1 MPPSLTLFHSL
12 LLFST
17 AFIAGG
23 LNAVAGGG
31 SFITFPTL
39 IFTGVPP
46 IAANATNNTAIWVA
60 ALASAGAYRQDLG
73 IERRDFLLLCGVSL
87 VGGMIGSIALLYTS
101 PDVFKK
107 LIPYLLLLATVVFTF
122 GEPFKKWLQRR
133 NQNTSP
139 ESVPLF
145 NLALAQL
152 AIAIYGGFFGAGIGI
167 LMLAALT
174 FLGISG
180 IIADRWNRHQI
191 LLVAQILGMLQS
203 LALTWLALSGTI
215 NIEYIAILGVLQ
227 GIINAFDI
235 PTRQAFLPETVSKE
249 NLGNAFALYSSLVSV
264 TSMVGPAI
272 AGLLI
277 VALGSGLCF
286 LIDSISYIAVIIALL
301 AIRLTS
307 RKAIIS
313 KRKPLEELKTSFKY
327 AFGFLPIRSVLIGS
341 ALVCCVWGFYL
352 ALGPI
357 FAKEILQGGPNT
369 FGFLMTA
376 SSLGTLA
383 GGIYLTKHS
392 NVLESGKVLALGI
405 CFMGIS
411 LIVFA
416 LSRVF
421 WLSLL
426 SLFAAG
432 FGFILQIIAGRT
444 LLQLL
449 VSDENRG
456 CNKR

>member
-1 MPPSLTLFHSL
+1 MEASNKSQVMLRAFSSRNFRLYYTGQAISLIGTSMTQVATSWLVYRLNDSAWL
-12 LLFST
+12 L
-17 AFIAGG
+17 G
-23 LNAVAGGG
+23 LVGFA
-31 SFITFPTL
+31 SQIPTL
-39 IFTGVPP
+39 V
-46 IAANATNNTAIWVA
+46 
-60 ALASAGAYRQDLG
+60 
-73 IERRDFLLLCGVSL
+73 
-87 VGGMIGSIALLYTS
+87 
-101 PDVFKK
+101 
-107 LIPYLLLLATVVFTF
+107 LIP
-122 GEPFKKWLQRR
+122 
-133 NQNTSP
+133 
-139 ESVPLF
+139 
-145 NLALAQL
+145 
-152 AIAIYGGFFGAGIGI
+152 
-167 LMLAALT
+167 
-174 FLGISG
+174 LGG

-235 PTRQAFLPETVSKE
+235 PTRQAFLPETVGKE

-405 CFMGIS
+405 GFMGIS

-432 FGFILQIIAGRT
+432 FGFILQIIAGRI

-456 CNKR
+456 QITGLYVMASTGAVPIGNLIAGALASKIGSSNTVILGASICIAGSILFMQQISTFRNLIRLNLRTEGA

>member
-1 MPPSLTLFHSL
+1 MEASRKSQVMLRAFSSRNFRLYYIGQAISLIGTSMTQVATSWLVYRLTDSPWL
-12 LLFST
+12 L
-17 AFIAGG
+17 G
-23 LNAVAGGG
+23 LVGFA
-31 SFITFPTL
+31 SQIPTL
-39 IFTGVPP
+39 V
-46 IAANATNNTAIWVA
+46 
-60 ALASAGAYRQDLG
+60 
-73 IERRDFLLLCGVSL
+73 
-87 VGGMIGSIALLYTS
+87 
-101 PDVFKK
+101 
-107 LIPYLLLLATVVFTF
+107 LIPL
-122 GEPFKKWLQRR
+122 
-133 NQNTSP
+133 
-139 ESVPLF
+139 
-145 NLALAQL
+145 
-152 AIAIYGGFFGAGIGI
+152 GGIV
-167 LMLAALT
+167 
-174 FLGISG
+174 
-180 IIADRWNRHQI
+180 ADRWNRHQI
-191 LLVAQILGMLQS
+191 LLVAQVLGMFQS
-203 LALTWLALSGTI
+203 LALTWLALSDTI
-215 NIEYIAILGVLQ
+215 NIKYIAILGVLQ

-235 PTRQAFLPETVSKE
+235 PTRQAFLPETVGKE

-264 TSMVGPAI
+264 TSMLGPAI

-277 VALGSGLCF
+277 VAVGSGLCF
-286 LIDSISYIAVIIALL
+286 LLDSISYIAVIIALL
-301 AIRLTS
+301 VMNLVPK
-307 RKAIIS
+307 KAVIS
-313 KRKPLEELKTSFKY
+313 TRKPLEELKTSFKY

-392 NVLESGKVLALGI
+392 NVLESGKILALGI
-405 CFMGIS
+405 GFMGVS

-416 LSRVF
+416 LSHVF

-426 SLFAAG
+426 SLLAAG

-456 CNKR
+456 QITGLYVMASTGAVPIGNLIAGALASKIGSSNTVILGASICIAGSIFFMQQISTFRDLVRLNLRTEGV

>member
-1 MPPSLTLFHSL
+1 MEASNKSQVMLRAFSSRNFRLYYIGQAISLIGTSMTQVATSWLVYRLTDSPWLLGLVGFASQIPTL
-12 LLFST
+12 LL
-17 AFIAGG
+17 I
-23 LNAVAGGG
+23 
-31 SFITFPTL
+31 P
-39 IFTGVPP
+39 
-46 IAANATNNTAIWVA
+46 
-60 ALASAGAYRQDLG
+60 LG
-73 IERRDFLLLCGVSL
+73 
-87 VGGMIGSIALLYTS
+87 
-101 PDVFKK
+101 
-107 LIPYLLLLATVVFTF
+107 
-122 GEPFKKWLQRR
+122 
-133 NQNTSP
+133 
-139 ESVPLF
+139 
-145 NLALAQL
+145 
-152 AIAIYGGFFGAGIGI
+152 
-167 LMLAALT
+167 
-174 FLGISG
+174 G

-215 NIEYIAILGVLQ
+215 NIQYIAILGILQ

-235 PTRQAFLPETVSKE
+235 PTRQAFLPETVGKE

-264 TSMVGPAI
+264 TSMLGPAI

-405 CFMGIS
+405 GFMGIS

-456 CNKR
+456 QITGLYVMASTGAVPIGNLIAGTLASKIGSSNTVILGASICIAGSILFMQQISTFRDLIRLNLRTEGA

>member
-1 MPPSLTLFHSL
+1 MEASKKSQVMLRAFSSRNFRLYYAGQAISLIGTSMTQVATSWLVYRLTDSAWL
-12 LLFST
+12 L
-17 AFIAGG
+17 G
-23 LNAVAGGG
+23 LVGFA
-31 SFITFPTL
+31 SQIPTL
-39 IFTGVPP
+39 V
-46 IAANATNNTAIWVA
+46 
-60 ALASAGAYRQDLG
+60 
-73 IERRDFLLLCGVSL
+73 
-87 VGGMIGSIALLYTS
+87 
-101 PDVFKK
+101 
-107 LIPYLLLLATVVFTF
+107 LIPL
-122 GEPFKKWLQRR
+122 
-133 NQNTSP
+133 
-139 ESVPLF
+139 
-145 NLALAQL
+145 
-152 AIAIYGGFFGAGIGI
+152 GGIV
-167 LMLAALT
+167 
-174 FLGISG
+174 
-180 IIADRWNRHQI
+180 ADRTNRHRI
-191 LLVAQILGMLQS
+191 LLVAQVLGMLQS
-203 LALTWLALSGTI
+203 LALTWLALSGII
-215 NIEYIAILGVLQ
+215 NVWQIALLGVLQ

-249 NLGNAFALYSSLVSV
+249 NLGNAIALYSSLVSV
-264 TSMVGPAI
+264 SVMLGPAI
-272 AGLLI
+272 AGILI
-277 VALGSGLCF
+277 AATGSGACF
-286 LIDSISYIAVIIALL
+286 LIDTISYIAVIIALL
-301 AIRLTS
+301 AMNLAPK
-307 RKAIIS
+307 KAVIS
-313 KRKPLEELKTSFKY
+313 TRKPLEELKTSFNY

-405 CFMGIS
+405 GFMGIS

-416 LSRVF
+416 LSRMF

-449 VSDENRG
+449 VSDRNRG
-456 CNKR
+456 QITGLYVMASTGAVPIGNLIAGALASKIGSSNTIILGASICVAGSIFFKQQISAFSNLVRLNLYAEGS

>member
-1 MPPSLTLFHSL
+1 MEASTKSQVMLRAFSSRNFRLYYIGQAISLIGTSMTQVATSWLVYRLTDSAWL
-12 LLFST
+12 L
-17 AFIAGG
+17 G
-23 LNAVAGGG
+23 LVGFA
-31 SFITFPTL
+31 SQIPTL
-39 IFTGVPP
+39 V
-46 IAANATNNTAIWVA
+46 
-60 ALASAGAYRQDLG
+60 
-73 IERRDFLLLCGVSL
+73 
-87 VGGMIGSIALLYTS
+87 
-101 PDVFKK
+101 
-107 LIPYLLLLATVVFTF
+107 LIPL
-122 GEPFKKWLQRR
+122 
-133 NQNTSP
+133 
-139 ESVPLF
+139 
-145 NLALAQL
+145 
-152 AIAIYGGFFGAGIGI
+152 GGIV
-167 LMLAALT
+167 
-174 FLGISG
+174 
-180 IIADRWNRHQI
+180 ADRFKRHRI

-203 LALTWLALSGTI
+203 LALTWLVLNGTI
-215 NIEYIAILGVLQ
+215 NVWQIALLGVFQ

-235 PTRQAFLPETVSKE
+235 PTRQAFLPETVNKE
-249 NLGNAFALYSSLVSV
+249 NLGNAIALYSSLVSV
-264 TSMVGPAI
+264 SVMLGPAI

-277 VALGSGLCF
+277 AAVGSGLCF
-286 LIDSISYIAVIIALL
+286 LLDTISYVAVIIALL
-301 AIRLTS
+301 GMQLTS
-307 RKAIIS
+307 KTVVIS
-313 KRKPLEELKTSFKY
+313 GRKPLEELKTSFNY

-383 GGIYLTKHS
+383 GGIYLTRHS
-392 NVLESGKVLALGI
+392 NVLELGKVLALGI
-405 CFMGIS
+405 GFIGIS

-426 SLFAAG
+426 SLLAAG

-456 CNKR
+456 QITGLYVMASTGAVPIGNLIAGALASKIGSSNTVILGASICIAGSIFFMQQISTFRDQIIRNISAALNTSS

>member
-1 MPPSLTLFHSL
+1 MQASNKSQVMLRAFSSRNFRLYYTGQAISLIGTSMTQVATSWLVYRLTDSAWLLGLVGFANQIPTL
-12 LLFST
+12 LL
-17 AFIAGG
+17 I
-23 LNAVAGGG
+23 
-31 SFITFPTL
+31 P
-39 IFTGVPP
+39 
-46 IAANATNNTAIWVA
+46 
-60 ALASAGAYRQDLG
+60 LG
-73 IERRDFLLLCGVSL
+73 
-87 VGGMIGSIALLYTS
+87 
-101 PDVFKK
+101 
-107 LIPYLLLLATVVFTF
+107 
-122 GEPFKKWLQRR
+122 
-133 NQNTSP
+133 
-139 ESVPLF
+139 
-145 NLALAQL
+145 
-152 AIAIYGGFFGAGIGI
+152 
-167 LMLAALT
+167 
-174 FLGISG
+174 G
-180 IIADRWNRHQI
+180 IIADRTNRHRI

-215 NIEYIAILGVLQ
+215 NVWQIAFLGVLQ

-249 NLGNAFALYSSLVSV
+249 NLGNAIALYSSLVSV
-264 TSMVGPAI
+264 SLMVGPAI

-307 RKAIIS
+307 RKAVIP

-392 NVLESGKVLALGI
+392 NVLESGKVLTLGI
-405 CFMGIS
+405 GFMGLN

-426 SLFAAG
+426 SLLAAG

-456 CNKR
+456 QITGLYVMASTGAFAIGNLIAGALASKIGSSNTVILGASICIASSIFFMQQISTFRNLVRLNLRTEAT

>member
-1 MPPSLTLFHSL
+1 MEASRKSQVMLRAFSSRNFRLYYIGQAISLIGTSMTQVATSWLVYRLTDSAWL
-12 LLFST
+12 L
-17 AFIAGG
+17 G
-23 LNAVAGGG
+23 LVGFA
-31 SFITFPTL
+31 SQIPTL
-39 IFTGVPP
+39 V
-46 IAANATNNTAIWVA
+46 
-60 ALASAGAYRQDLG
+60 
-73 IERRDFLLLCGVSL
+73 
-87 VGGMIGSIALLYTS
+87 
-101 PDVFKK
+101 
-107 LIPYLLLLATVVFTF
+107 LIP
-122 GEPFKKWLQRR
+122 
-133 NQNTSP
+133 
-139 ESVPLF
+139 
-145 NLALAQL
+145 
-152 AIAIYGGFFGAGIGI
+152 
-167 LMLAALT
+167 
-174 FLGISG
+174 LGG
-180 IIADRWNRHQI
+180 IIADRSKRHRI
-191 LLVAQILGMLQS
+191 LLVAQILGMLRS

-235 PTRQAFLPETVSKE
+235 PTRQAFLPETVGKE

-272 AGLLI
+272 AGMLI
-277 VALGSGLCF
+277 MALGSGLCF

-392 NVLESGKVLALGI
+392 NVLESGKVLALGMG
-405 CFMGIS
+405 FMGIS

-426 SLFAAG
+426 SFFAAG

-449 VSDENRG
+449 VNDENRG
-456 CNKR
+456 QITGLYVMASTGAVPIGNLIAGALASKFASSNTIILGGSICIAGSILFMQQISIFRDLVRLNLRTEGA

>member
-1 MPPSLTLFHSL
+1 MEASKKSQVMLRAFSSRNFRLYYTGQAISLIGTSMTQVATSWLVYRLTDSAWLLGLVGFASQIPTL
-12 LLFST
+12 LL
-17 AFIAGG
+17 I
-23 LNAVAGGG
+23 
-31 SFITFPTL
+31 P
-39 IFTGVPP
+39 
-46 IAANATNNTAIWVA
+46 
-60 ALASAGAYRQDLG
+60 LG
-73 IERRDFLLLCGVSL
+73 
-87 VGGMIGSIALLYTS
+87 
-101 PDVFKK
+101 
-107 LIPYLLLLATVVFTF
+107 
-122 GEPFKKWLQRR
+122 
-133 NQNTSP
+133 
-139 ESVPLF
+139 
-145 NLALAQL
+145 
-152 AIAIYGGFFGAGIGI
+152 
-167 LMLAALT
+167 
-174 FLGISG
+174 G

-235 PTRQAFLPETVSKE
+235 PTRQAFLPETVGKE

-264 TSMVGPAI
+264 TSMLGPAI

-307 RKAIIS
+307 RKAVIP

-405 CFMGIS
+405 GFMGVS

-416 LSRVF
+416 LSHVF

-426 SLFAAG
+426 SLLAAG

-456 CNKR
+456 QITGLYVMASTGAVPIGNLIAGALASKIGSSNTVILGASICIAGSIFFMQQISTFRDLVRLNLRTEGA

>member
-1 MPPSLTLFHSL
+1 MEASKKSQVMLRAFSSRNFRLYYTGQAISLIGTSMTQVATSWLVYRLTDSAWL
-12 LLFST
+12 L
-17 AFIAGG
+17 G
-23 LNAVAGGG
+23 LVGFA
-31 SFITFPTL
+31 SQIPTL
-39 IFTGVPP
+39 
-46 IAANATNNTAIWVA
+46 
-60 ALASAGAYRQDLG
+60 
-73 IERRDFLLLCGVSL
+73 
-87 VGGMIGSIALLYTS
+87 M
-101 PDVFKK
+101 
-107 LIPYLLLLATVVFTF
+107 LIP
-122 GEPFKKWLQRR
+122 
-133 NQNTSP
+133 
-139 ESVPLF
+139 
-145 NLALAQL
+145 
-152 AIAIYGGFFGAGIGI
+152 
-167 LMLAALT
+167 
-174 FLGISG
+174 LGG

-227 GIINAFDI
+227 GVINAFDI
-235 PTRQAFLPETVSKE
+235 PTRQAFLPETVGKE

-264 TSMVGPAI
+264 TSMLGPAI

-307 RKAIIS
+307 RKAVIP

-405 CFMGIS
+405 GFMGVS

-416 LSRVF
+416 LSHVF

-426 SLFAAG
+426 SLLAAG

-456 CNKR
+456 QITGLYVMASTGAVPIGNLIAGALASKIGSSNTVIFGASICIAGSIFFMQQISTFRDLVRLNIRTEGA

>member
-1 MPPSLTLFHSL
+1 MEASRKSQVMLRAFSSRNFRLYYIGQAISLIGTSMTQVATSWLVYRLTDSAWL
-12 LLFST
+12 L
-17 AFIAGG
+17 G
-23 LNAVAGGG
+23 LVGFA
-31 SFITFPTL
+31 SQIPTL
-39 IFTGVPP
+39 V
-46 IAANATNNTAIWVA
+46 
-60 ALASAGAYRQDLG
+60 
-73 IERRDFLLLCGVSL
+73 
-87 VGGMIGSIALLYTS
+87 
-101 PDVFKK
+101 
-107 LIPYLLLLATVVFTF
+107 LIP
-122 GEPFKKWLQRR
+122 
-133 NQNTSP
+133 
-139 ESVPLF
+139 
-145 NLALAQL
+145 
-152 AIAIYGGFFGAGIGI
+152 
-167 LMLAALT
+167 
-174 FLGISG
+174 LGG

-235 PTRQAFLPETVSKE
+235 PTRQAFLPETVGKE

-307 RKAIIS
+307 RKTVIS
-313 KRKPLEELKTSFKY
+313 TRKPLEELKTSFKY

-383 GGIYLTKHS
+383 GGIYLTRYS
-392 NVLESGKVLALGI
+392 NVLESGKVLVLGI
-405 CFMGIS
+405 CFMGVS

-456 CNKR
+456 QITGLYVMASTGAVPIGNLIAGALASKIGSSNTVILGASICIAGSIFFMQQISTFRDLVRLNLRTEGA

>member
-1 MPPSLTLFHSL
+1 MEASNKSQVMLRAFSSRNFRLYYTGQAISLIGTSMTQVATSWLVYRLTDSAWLLGLVGFASQIPTL
-12 LLFST
+12 LL
-17 AFIAGG
+17 I
-23 LNAVAGGG
+23 
-31 SFITFPTL
+31 P
-39 IFTGVPP
+39 
-46 IAANATNNTAIWVA
+46 
-60 ALASAGAYRQDLG
+60 LG
-73 IERRDFLLLCGVSL
+73 
-87 VGGMIGSIALLYTS
+87 
-101 PDVFKK
+101 
-107 LIPYLLLLATVVFTF
+107 
-122 GEPFKKWLQRR
+122 
-133 NQNTSP
+133 
-139 ESVPLF
+139 
-145 NLALAQL
+145 
-152 AIAIYGGFFGAGIGI
+152 
-167 LMLAALT
+167 
-174 FLGISG
+174 G
-180 IIADRWNRHQI
+180 IIADRTNRHRI

-215 NIEYIAILGVLQ
+215 NVWHIVLLGVLQ

-249 NLGNAFALYSSLVSV
+249 NLGNAIALYSSLVSV
-264 TSMVGPAI
+264 SLMVGPAI

-277 VALGSGLCF
+277 AAIGSGACF
-286 LIDSISYIAVIIALL
+286 LIDTISYIAVIIALL
-301 AIRLTS
+301 AMHLAP
-307 RKAIIS
+307 KKVVIS
-313 KRKPLEELKTSFKY
+313 TRKPLEELKTSFNY

-357 FAKEILQGGPNT
+357 FAKEILQGGPNI

-405 CFMGIS
+405 GFMGIS
-411 LIVFA
+411 LIIFA

-421 WLSLL
+421 WLSLF
-426 SLFAAG
+426 SLLAAG
-432 FGFILQIIAGRT
+432 FSFILQIIAGRT

-456 CNKR
+456 QITGLYVMASTGAFAIGNLIAGALASKIGSSNTVILGASICIAGSIFFMQQISIFRDLVRLNLRTGGA

>member
-1 MPPSLTLFHSL
+1 MEASKKSQVVLRAFSSRNFRLYYIGQAISLIGTSMTQVATSWLVYRLTDSAWL
-12 LLFST
+12 L
-17 AFIAGG
+17 G
-23 LNAVAGGG
+23 LVGFA
-31 SFITFPTL
+31 SQIPTL
-39 IFTGVPP
+39 V
-46 IAANATNNTAIWVA
+46 
-60 ALASAGAYRQDLG
+60 
-73 IERRDFLLLCGVSL
+73 
-87 VGGMIGSIALLYTS
+87 
-101 PDVFKK
+101 
-107 LIPYLLLLATVVFTF
+107 LIPL
-122 GEPFKKWLQRR
+122 
-133 NQNTSP
+133 
-139 ESVPLF
+139 
-145 NLALAQL
+145 
-152 AIAIYGGFFGAGIGI
+152 GGIV
-167 LMLAALT
+167 
-174 FLGISG
+174 
-180 IIADRWNRHQI
+180 ADRTNRHRI
-191 LLVAQILGMLQS
+191 LLVAQVLGMLQS

-215 NIEYIAILGVLQ
+215 NVWQIAFLGVLQ

-249 NLGNAFALYSSLVSV
+249 NLGNAIALYSSLVSV
-264 TSMVGPAI
+264 SVMVGPAI

-277 VALGSGLCF
+277 AAMGSGLCF
-286 LIDSISYIAVIIALL
+286 LLDSISYIAVIIALL
-301 AIRLTS
+301 AMNLAPK
-307 RKAIIS
+307 KAVIS

-405 CFMGIS
+405 CFMGVS

-426 SLFAAG
+426 SLLAAG

-456 CNKR
+456 QITGLYVMASTGAVPIGNLIAGALASKIGSSNTVILGASICIAGSIFFMQQISTFRDLIRLNLPTEGA

>member
-1 MPPSLTLFHSL
+1 MEASKKSQVMIRAFSSRNFRLYYTGQAISLIGTSMTQVATSWLVYRLTDSAWL
-12 LLFST
+12 L
-17 AFIAGG
+17 G
-23 LNAVAGGG
+23 LVGFA
-31 SFITFPTL
+31 SQIPTL
-39 IFTGVPP
+39 V
-46 IAANATNNTAIWVA
+46 
-60 ALASAGAYRQDLG
+60 
-73 IERRDFLLLCGVSL
+73 
-87 VGGMIGSIALLYTS
+87 
-101 PDVFKK
+101 
-107 LIPYLLLLATVVFTF
+107 LIP
-122 GEPFKKWLQRR
+122 
-133 NQNTSP
+133 
-139 ESVPLF
+139 
-145 NLALAQL
+145 
-152 AIAIYGGFFGAGIGI
+152 
-167 LMLAALT
+167 
-174 FLGISG
+174 LGG

-215 NIEYIAILGVLQ
+215 NIEYIVILGVLQ

-235 PTRQAFLPETVSKE
+235 PTRQAFLPETVGKE

-307 RKAIIS
+307 RKSIIP

-357 FAKEILQGGPNT
+357 FAKDILQGGPNT

-383 GGIYLTKHS
+383 GGIYLTKRS

-405 CFMGIS
+405 GFMGVS

-416 LSRVF
+416 LSRMF

-456 CNKR
+456 QITGLYVMASTGAVPIGNLIAGALASKIGSSNTVILGASICIAGSIFFMQQISIFRDLVRLNLRTEGA

>member
-1 MPPSLTLFHSL
+1 MEASNKSQVMLRAFSSRNFRLYYTGQAISLIGTSMTQVATSWLVYRLTDSAWLLGLVGFASQIPTL
-12 LLFST
+12 LL
-17 AFIAGG
+17 I
-23 LNAVAGGG
+23 
-31 SFITFPTL
+31 P
-39 IFTGVPP
+39 
-46 IAANATNNTAIWVA
+46 
-60 ALASAGAYRQDLG
+60 LG
-73 IERRDFLLLCGVSL
+73 
-87 VGGMIGSIALLYTS
+87 
-101 PDVFKK
+101 
-107 LIPYLLLLATVVFTF
+107 
-122 GEPFKKWLQRR
+122 
-133 NQNTSP
+133 
-139 ESVPLF
+139 
-145 NLALAQL
+145 
-152 AIAIYGGFFGAGIGI
+152 
-167 LMLAALT
+167 
-174 FLGISG
+174 G

-191 LLVAQILGMLQS
+191 LLIAQILGMLQS
-203 LALTWLALSGTI
+203 LALTWLALNGTI
-215 NIEYIAILGVLQ
+215 NVWQIVLLGVLQ

-249 NLGNAFALYSSLVSV
+249 NLGNATALYSSLVSV
-264 TSMVGPAI
+264 SLMVGPAI

-277 VALGSGLCF
+277 AAVGSGLCF
-286 LIDSISYIAVIIALL
+286 LLDSISYIAVIIALL
-301 AIRLTS
+301 AMNLDPK
-307 RKAIIS
+307 KAVIS
-313 KRKPLEELKTSFKY
+313 TRKPLENLKASFNY

-341 ALVCCVWGFYL
+341 ALASCVWGFYL

-405 CFMGIS
+405 GFMGIS

-426 SLFAAG
+426 SLLAAG

-449 VSDENRG
+449 VTDENRG
-456 CNKR
+456 QITGLYVMASTGAFAIGNLIAGALASKIGSNNTVILGASIYIAGSIFFMQQISTFRNLLRLNLRTERA

>member
-1 MPPSLTLFHSL
+1 MEASNKSQIMLRAFSSRNFRLYYTGQAISLIGTSMTQVATSWLVYRLTDSAWLLGLVGFASQIPTL
-12 LLFST
+12 LL
-17 AFIAGG
+17 I
-23 LNAVAGGG
+23 
-31 SFITFPTL
+31 P
-39 IFTGVPP
+39 
-46 IAANATNNTAIWVA
+46 
-60 ALASAGAYRQDLG
+60 LG
-73 IERRDFLLLCGVSL
+73 
-87 VGGMIGSIALLYTS
+87 
-101 PDVFKK
+101 
-107 LIPYLLLLATVVFTF
+107 
-122 GEPFKKWLQRR
+122 
-133 NQNTSP
+133 
-139 ESVPLF
+139 
-145 NLALAQL
+145 
-152 AIAIYGGFFGAGIGI
+152 
-167 LMLAALT
+167 
-174 FLGISG
+174 G

-215 NIEYIAILGVLQ
+215 NIKYIAILGVLQ

-235 PTRQAFLPETVSKE
+235 PTRQAFLPETVGKE

-264 TSMVGPAI
+264 TSMLGPAI

-313 KRKPLEELKTSFKY
+313 TRQPLEELKTSFKY

-357 FAKEILQGGPNT
+357 FAKDILQGGPNT

-405 CFMGIS
+405 GFMGVS

-456 CNKR
+456 QITGLYVMASTGAVPIGNLIAGALASKIGSSNTVIFGASICIAGSILFMQQISTFRDLIRLNLRTEGT

>member
-1 MPPSLTLFHSL
+1 MEASNKSQVMLRAFSSRNFRLYYTGQAISLIGTSMTQVATSWLVYSLTDSPWL
-12 LLFST
+12 L
-17 AFIAGG
+17 G
-23 LNAVAGGG
+23 LVGFA
-31 SFITFPTL
+31 SQIPTL
-39 IFTGVPP
+39 V
-46 IAANATNNTAIWVA
+46 
-60 ALASAGAYRQDLG
+60 
-73 IERRDFLLLCGVSL
+73 
-87 VGGMIGSIALLYTS
+87 
-101 PDVFKK
+101 
-107 LIPYLLLLATVVFTF
+107 LIP
-122 GEPFKKWLQRR
+122 
-133 NQNTSP
+133 
-139 ESVPLF
+139 
-145 NLALAQL
+145 
-152 AIAIYGGFFGAGIGI
+152 
-167 LMLAALT
+167 
-174 FLGISG
+174 LGG

-227 GIINAFDI
+227 GMINAFDI
-235 PTRQAFLPETVSKE
+235 PTRQAFLPETVGKE
-249 NLGNAFALYSSLVSV
+249 NLGNAIALYSSLVSV
-264 TSMVGPAI
+264 SLMVGPAMPTAASY

-277 VALGSGLCF
+277 AAVGSGLCF
-286 LIDSISYIAVIIALL
+286 LLDSISYIAVIIALL
-301 AIRLTS
+301 AMNLAPK
-307 RKAIIS
+307 KAVIS
-313 KRKPLEELKTSFKY
+313 TRKPLEELKTSFNY

-357 FAKEILQGGPNT
+357 FAKEILQGGPNI

-411 LIVFA
+411 LIIFA

-426 SLFAAG
+426 SLFADG
-432 FGFILQIIAGRT
+432 FGFILQIVAGRT

-456 CNKR
+456 QITGLYVMASTGAVPIGNLIAGALASKIGSSNTVIFGASICIAGSILFMQQISTFRDLIRLNLRTEGT

>member
-1 MPPSLTLFHSL
+1 MEASNKSQVMLRAFSSKNFRLYYTGQAISLIGTSMTQVATSWLVYRLTDSAWLLGLVGFASQIPTL
-12 LLFST
+12 LL
-17 AFIAGG
+17 I
-23 LNAVAGGG
+23 
-31 SFITFPTL
+31 P
-39 IFTGVPP
+39 
-46 IAANATNNTAIWVA
+46 
-60 ALASAGAYRQDLG
+60 LG
-73 IERRDFLLLCGVSL
+73 
-87 VGGMIGSIALLYTS
+87 
-101 PDVFKK
+101 
-107 LIPYLLLLATVVFTF
+107 
-122 GEPFKKWLQRR
+122 
-133 NQNTSP
+133 
-139 ESVPLF
+139 
-145 NLALAQL
+145 
-152 AIAIYGGFFGAGIGI
+152 
-167 LMLAALT
+167 
-174 FLGISG
+174 G

-215 NIEYIAILGVLQ
+215 NIQYIAILGVLQ

-235 PTRQAFLPETVSKE
+235 PTRQAFLPETVAKE

-264 TSMVGPAI
+264 TSMLGPAI

-277 VALGSGLCF
+277 AAVGSGLCF

-307 RKAIIS
+307 RKAIIYT
-313 KRKPLEELKTSFKY
+313 RKPLEELKTSFKY

-357 FAKEILQGGPNT
+357 FAKDILQGGPNT

-405 CFMGIS
+405 GFMGVS
-411 LIVFA
+411 LIIFA

-456 CNKR
+456 QITGLYVMASTGAVPIGNLIAGALASKIGSSNTVIFGASICIAGSILFMQQISTFRDLIRLNLRTEGA

>member
-1 MPPSLTLFHSL
+1 MEASNKSQVMLRAFSSRNFRLYYTGQAISLIGTSMTQVATSWLVYRLTDSAWL
-12 LLFST
+12 L
-17 AFIAGG
+17 G
-23 LNAVAGGG
+23 LVGFA
-31 SFITFPTL
+31 SQIPTL
-39 IFTGVPP
+39 V
-46 IAANATNNTAIWVA
+46 
-60 ALASAGAYRQDLG
+60 
-73 IERRDFLLLCGVSL
+73 
-87 VGGMIGSIALLYTS
+87 
-101 PDVFKK
+101 
-107 LIPYLLLLATVVFTF
+107 LIP
-122 GEPFKKWLQRR
+122 
-133 NQNTSP
+133 
-139 ESVPLF
+139 
-145 NLALAQL
+145 
-152 AIAIYGGFFGAGIGI
+152 
-167 LMLAALT
+167 
-174 FLGISG
+174 LGG
-180 IIADRWNRHQI
+180 IIADRWSRHQI

-215 NIEYIAILGVLQ
+215 NIQYIAILGVLQ

-235 PTRQAFLPETVSKE
+235 PTRQAFLPETVGKE

-301 AIRLTS
+301 TIRLTS

-357 FAKEILQGGPNT
+357 FAKEILQGDPNT

-392 NVLESGKVLALGI
+392 NVLELGKVLALGI

-456 CNKR
+456 QITGLYVMASTGAVPIGNLIAGALASKIGSSNTVILGASICIAGSIFFMQQISTFRDLVRLNLRTEGA

>member
-1 MPPSLTLFHSL
+1 MEASTKSQVMLRAFSSRNFRLYYIGQAISLIGTSMTQVATSWLVYRLTDSAWL
-12 LLFST
+12 L
-17 AFIAGG
+17 G
-23 LNAVAGGG
+23 LVGFA
-31 SFITFPTL
+31 SQIPTL
-39 IFTGVPP
+39 V
-46 IAANATNNTAIWVA
+46 
-60 ALASAGAYRQDLG
+60 
-73 IERRDFLLLCGVSL
+73 
-87 VGGMIGSIALLYTS
+87 
-101 PDVFKK
+101 
-107 LIPYLLLLATVVFTF
+107 LIPL
-122 GEPFKKWLQRR
+122 
-133 NQNTSP
+133 
-139 ESVPLF
+139 
-145 NLALAQL
+145 
-152 AIAIYGGFFGAGIGI
+152 GGIV
-167 LMLAALT
+167 
-174 FLGISG
+174 
-180 IIADRWNRHQI
+180 ADRTNRHQI

-203 LALTWLALSGTI
+203 LALTWLALNGTI
-215 NIEYIAILGVLQ
+215 NVWQIALLGVFQ

-235 PTRQAFLPETVSKE
+235 PTRQAFLPETVNKE
-249 NLGNAFALYSSLVSV
+249 NLGNAIALYSSLVSV
-264 TSMVGPAI
+264 SVMLGPAI

-277 VALGSGLCF
+277 AAVGSGLCF
-286 LIDSISYIAVIIALL
+286 LLDTISYVAVIIALL
-301 AIRLTS
+301 GMQLTS
-307 RKAIIS
+307 KTVVIS
-313 KRKPLEELKTSFKY
+313 GRKPLEELKTSFNY

-383 GGIYLTKHS
+383 GGIYLTRHN
-392 NVLESGKVLALGI
+392 NVLELGKVLALGI
-405 CFMGIS
+405 GFMGVS

-426 SLFAAG
+426 SLLAAG

-456 CNKR
+456 QITGLYVMASTGAVPIGNLIAGALASKIGSSNTVILGASICIAGSIFFMQQISTFRDQIIRN

>member
-1 MPPSLTLFHSL
+1 MEASKKSQVMLHAFSSRNFRLYYTGQAISLIGTSMTQVATSWLVYRLTDSAWLLGLVGFASQIPTL
-12 LLFST
+12 LL
-17 AFIAGG
+17 I
-23 LNAVAGGG
+23 
-31 SFITFPTL
+31 P
-39 IFTGVPP
+39 
-46 IAANATNNTAIWVA
+46 
-60 ALASAGAYRQDLG
+60 LG
-73 IERRDFLLLCGVSL
+73 
-87 VGGMIGSIALLYTS
+87 
-101 PDVFKK
+101 
-107 LIPYLLLLATVVFTF
+107 
-122 GEPFKKWLQRR
+122 
-133 NQNTSP
+133 
-139 ESVPLF
+139 
-145 NLALAQL
+145 
-152 AIAIYGGFFGAGIGI
+152 
-167 LMLAALT
+167 
-174 FLGISG
+174 G
-180 IIADRWNRHQI
+180 IIADRTNRHRI
-191 LLVAQILGMLQS
+191 LLIAQILGMLQS
-203 LALTWLALSGTI
+203 LALTWLALNGTI
-215 NIEYIAILGVLQ
+215 NVWQIVLLGVLQ

-249 NLGNAFALYSSLVSV
+249 NLGNATALYSSLVSV
-264 TSMVGPAI
+264 SLMVGPAI

-277 VALGSGLCF
+277 AAVGSGLCF
-286 LIDSISYIAVIIALL
+286 LLDSISYIAVIIALL
-301 AIRLTS
+301 AMNLVPK
-307 RKAIIS
+307 KAVIS
-313 KRKPLEELKTSFKY
+313 TRKPLEELKTSFKY

-383 GGIYLTKHS
+383 GGMYLTKHS

-405 CFMGIS
+405 CFMGVS
-411 LIVFA
+411 LIVFG

-426 SLFAAG
+426 SLLAAG

-456 CNKR
+456 QITGLYVMASTGAVPIGNLIAGALASKIGSSNTVIFGASICIAGSIFFMQQISTFRDLIRLNLRTEGT

>member
-1 MPPSLTLFHSL
+1 MEASNKSQVMLRAFSSRNFRLYYIGQAISLIGTSMTQVATSWLVYRLTDSAWLLGLVGFASQIPTL
-12 LLFST
+12 LL
-17 AFIAGG
+17 I
-23 LNAVAGGG
+23 
-31 SFITFPTL
+31 P
-39 IFTGVPP
+39 
-46 IAANATNNTAIWVA
+46 
-60 ALASAGAYRQDLG
+60 LG
-73 IERRDFLLLCGVSL
+73 
-87 VGGMIGSIALLYTS
+87 
-101 PDVFKK
+101 
-107 LIPYLLLLATVVFTF
+107 
-122 GEPFKKWLQRR
+122 
-133 NQNTSP
+133 
-139 ESVPLF
+139 
-145 NLALAQL
+145 
-152 AIAIYGGFFGAGIGI
+152 
-167 LMLAALT
+167 
-174 FLGISG
+174 G
-180 IIADRWNRHQI
+180 IIADRTNRHRI

-203 LALTWLALSGTI
+203 LALTWLALSGII
-215 NIEYIAILGVLQ
+215 NVWQIALLGVLQ

-249 NLGNAFALYSSLVSV
+249 NLGNAIALYSSLVSV
-264 TSMVGPAI
+264 SVMLGPAI
-272 AGLLI
+272 AGILI
-277 VALGSGLCF
+277 AATGSGACF
-286 LIDSISYIAVIIALL
+286 LIDTISYIAVIIALL
-301 AIRLTS
+301 VMQLAPK
-307 RKAIIS
+307 KAIIS

-357 FAKEILQGGPNT
+357 FAKEILQGGSNT

-405 CFMGIS
+405 GFMGVS

-449 VSDENRG
+449 VTDENRG
-456 CNKR
+456 QITGLYVMASTGAVPIGNLIAGALASKIGSSNTVIFGASICIAGSILFMQQISTFRDLIRLNLRTERA

>member
-1 MPPSLTLFHSL
+1 MEASKKSQVMLRAFGSRNFRLYYIGQAISLIGTSMTQVATSWLVYRLTDSAWL
-12 LLFST
+12 L
-17 AFIAGG
+17 G
-23 LNAVAGGG
+23 LVGFA
-31 SFITFPTL
+31 SQIPTL
-39 IFTGVPP
+39 V
-46 IAANATNNTAIWVA
+46 
-60 ALASAGAYRQDLG
+60 
-73 IERRDFLLLCGVSL
+73 
-87 VGGMIGSIALLYTS
+87 
-101 PDVFKK
+101 
-107 LIPYLLLLATVVFTF
+107 LIPL
-122 GEPFKKWLQRR
+122 
-133 NQNTSP
+133 
-139 ESVPLF
+139 
-145 NLALAQL
+145 
-152 AIAIYGGFFGAGIGI
+152 GGIV
-167 LMLAALT
+167 
-174 FLGISG
+174 
-180 IIADRWNRHQI
+180 ADRWNRHQI

-215 NIEYIAILGVLQ
+215 NIQYIAILGVLQ

-235 PTRQAFLPETVSKE
+235 PTRQAFLPETVAKE

-264 TSMVGPAI
+264 TSMLGPAI

-277 VALGSGLCF
+277 AAVGSGLCF

-307 RKAIIS
+307 RKAVIS
-313 KRKPLEELKTSFKY
+313 RRKPLEELKTSFNY

-357 FAKEILQGGPNT
+357 FAKDILQGGPNT

-405 CFMGIS
+405 CFMGVS

-456 CNKR
+456 QITGLYVMASTGAVPIGNLIAGALASKIGSSNTVIFGASICIAGSIFFMQQISTFRDLVRLNLHTEGS

>member
-1 MPPSLTLFHSL
+1 MEASKKSQVILRAFSSRNFRLYYTGQAISLIGTSMTQVATSWLVYRLTDSAWL
-12 LLFST
+12 L
-17 AFIAGG
+17 G
-23 LNAVAGGG
+23 LVGFA
-31 SFITFPTL
+31 SQIPTL
-39 IFTGVPP
+39 V
-46 IAANATNNTAIWVA
+46 
-60 ALASAGAYRQDLG
+60 
-73 IERRDFLLLCGVSL
+73 
-87 VGGMIGSIALLYTS
+87 
-101 PDVFKK
+101 
-107 LIPYLLLLATVVFTF
+107 LIP
-122 GEPFKKWLQRR
+122 
-133 NQNTSP
+133 
-139 ESVPLF
+139 
-145 NLALAQL
+145 
-152 AIAIYGGFFGAGIGI
+152 
-167 LMLAALT
+167 
-174 FLGISG
+174 LGG
-180 IIADRWNRHQI
+180 IIADRTNRHRI

-215 NIEYIAILGVLQ
+215 NVWQIVLLGVLQ

-249 NLGNAFALYSSLVSV
+249 NLGNAIALYSSLVSV
-264 TSMVGPAI
+264 SLMVGPAI

-277 VALGSGLCF
+277 AAVGSGLCF
-286 LIDSISYIAVIIALL
+286 LLDSISYIAVIIALL
-301 AIRLTS
+301 AMNLAPK
-307 RKAIIS
+307 KAVIS

-405 CFMGIS
+405 GFMGVS

-426 SLFAAG
+426 SLLAAG
-432 FGFILQIIAGRT
+432 FSFILQVIAGRT

-456 CNKR
+456 QITGLYVMASTGAFAIGNLIAGALASKIGSSNTVILGASICIAGSIFFMQQISTFRDLVRLNLRTEGA

>member
-1 MPPSLTLFHSL
+1 MEASKKSQVMLRAFSSRNFRLYYIGQAISLIGTSMTQVATSWLVYRLTDSPWLLGLVGFASQIPTL
-12 LLFST
+12 LL
-17 AFIAGG
+17 I
-23 LNAVAGGG
+23 
-31 SFITFPTL
+31 P
-39 IFTGVPP
+39 
-46 IAANATNNTAIWVA
+46 
-60 ALASAGAYRQDLG
+60 LG
-73 IERRDFLLLCGVSL
+73 
-87 VGGMIGSIALLYTS
+87 
-101 PDVFKK
+101 
-107 LIPYLLLLATVVFTF
+107 
-122 GEPFKKWLQRR
+122 
-133 NQNTSP
+133 
-139 ESVPLF
+139 
-145 NLALAQL
+145 
-152 AIAIYGGFFGAGIGI
+152 
-167 LMLAALT
+167 
-174 FLGISG
+174 G

-215 NIEYIAILGVLQ
+215 NIQYIAILGVLQ
-227 GIINAFDI
+227 GMINAFDI
-235 PTRQAFLPETVSKE
+235 PTRQAFLPETVGKE
-249 NLGNAFALYSSLVSV
+249 NLGNALALYSSLVSV

-357 FAKEILQGGPNT
+357 FAKDVLQGGPNT

-392 NVLESGKVLALGI
+392 NVLESGKVLAWGI
-405 CFMGIS
+405 GFMGIS

-449 VSDENRG
+449 VTDENRG
-456 CNKR
+456 QITGLYVMASTGAVPIGNLIAGALASKIGSSNTVILGASICIAGSIFFMQQISTFRDLIRLNLHTETA

>member
-1 MPPSLTLFHSL
+1 MEASNKSQVMLRAFSSRNFRLYYTGQAISLIGTSMTQVATSWLVYRLTDSAWL
-12 LLFST
+12 L
-17 AFIAGG
+17 G
-23 LNAVAGGG
+23 LVGFA
-31 SFITFPTL
+31 SQIPTL
-39 IFTGVPP
+39 V
-46 IAANATNNTAIWVA
+46 
-60 ALASAGAYRQDLG
+60 
-73 IERRDFLLLCGVSL
+73 
-87 VGGMIGSIALLYTS
+87 
-101 PDVFKK
+101 
-107 LIPYLLLLATVVFTF
+107 LIP
-122 GEPFKKWLQRR
+122 
-133 NQNTSP
+133 
-139 ESVPLF
+139 
-145 NLALAQL
+145 
-152 AIAIYGGFFGAGIGI
+152 
-167 LMLAALT
+167 
-174 FLGISG
+174 LGG

-235 PTRQAFLPETVSKE
+235 PTRQAFLPETVGKE

-264 TSMVGPAI
+264 TSMLGPAI

-357 FAKEILQGGPNT
+357 FAKDILQGGPNT

-383 GGIYLTKHS
+383 GSIYLTKHS

-405 CFMGIS
+405 GFMGVS
-411 LIVFA
+411 LIIFA

-456 CNKR
+456 QITGLYVMASTGAVPIGNLIAGALASKIGSSNTVIFGASICITGSILFMQQISTFRDLIRLNLRTEKA